1 MTWSAFFNA
10 LRGGAQNRVQS
21 VRQGVNR
28 ATQQTTTR
36 PAQRAAVST
45 KAVDNIKQ
53 DDFDFLGMDVSILYL
68 EYFYHL
74 RFHLNVLLHGYHSL
88 TRLSPR
94 FATYLSKARRTLDDS
109 SDCPQ
114 LAEIQA
120 GRGSSAAFR
129 RQHFSIAI
137 IAYIFS
143 TPFLLLVQCVGRFLC
158 QKKRRYTFS

>member
-53 DDFDFLGMDVSILYL
+53 DDFDFLGMDVSIHYL

-88 TRLSPR
+88 T
-94 FATYLSKARRTLDDS
+94 
-109 SDCPQ
+109 
-114 LAEIQA
+114 
-120 GRGSSAAFR
+120 
-129 RQHFSIAI
+129 HV
-137 IAYIFS
+137 
-143 TPFLLLVQCVGRFLC
+143 FLLVLLRTF
-158 QKKRRYTFS
+158 QKHAEPWMTQVIVHN